1 MVRMNI
7 SIENEI
13 STLNGR
19 INRLQEELN
28 VLLSQREELIGKK
41 REEDIRELYNLM
53 KANEL
58 SVEDIYNLLTTMIR

>member
-1 MVRMNI
+1 MVRMNV

-58 SVEDIYNLLTTMIR
+58 SVEDIYNLLSTMIR

>member
-1 MVRMNI
+1 MVRMDI